1 MRKKKRKKSW
11 KKKKARKE
19 KRRNGG
25 SNWKKKKEE
34 TCVRARPCGP
44 EVLLHLSLL
53 IEEMSWC
60 SLSVAVVDDSDEP
73 AMKSW
78 KTIHLSADSKS
89 EDRRWTETMINLILF
104 MVYSL
109 KLPCIL
115 SHDSRTPSGF
125 FFNTWGKLCGVLLGF
140 LSIPLPPTY
149 IRGAESPPKHKS
161 RSDYQINTTPNRYTT
176 LNRLLSLIKG
186 ALTCLNYRLCIHPP
200 FRFVHSPINLRNC
213 YSSVNRK
220 CRPKSFVFW
229 AVHLIWDSCI
239 RWAVVWTSL
248 SSSGLGFIGP
258 LFGLCRSH
266 NHCSIFRDPRL
277 LFRRFC
283 GTNLLIFFSRWFR

>member
-1 MRKKKRKKSW
+1 MRKKKRKKSR

-19 KRRNGG
+19 KRRNVD

-60 SLSVAVVDDSDEP
+60 SLSVAVIDDSDEP

-104 MVYSL
+104 MVYLL
-109 KLPCIL
+109 KLPYIL
-115 SHDSRTPSGF
+115 RHDSRTPR
-125 FFNTWGKLCGVLLGF
+125 LGF
-140 LSIPLPPTY
+140 SLILEESYAESCWVSYLYPCP
-149 IRGAESPPKHKS
+149 AESPPRHKS

-176 LNRLLSLIKG
+176 LNRVLSLIKG
-186 ALTCLNYRLCIHPP
+186 P
-200 FRFVHSPINLRNC
+200 
-213 YSSVNRK
+213 
-220 CRPKSFVFW
+220 
-229 AVHLIWDSCI
+229 
-239 RWAVVWTSL
+239 
-248 SSSGLGFIGP
+248 
-258 LFGLCRSH
+258 
-266 NHCSIFRDPRL
+266 
-277 LFRRFC
+277 
-283 GTNLLIFFSRWFR
+283 

>member
-1 MRKKKRKKSW
+1 MRKKKRKKSR

-104 MVYSL
+104 MVYLL

-115 SHDSRTPSGF
+115 RHDSRTP
-125 FFNTWGKLCGVLLGF
+125 CLGF
-140 LSIPLPPTY
+140 SLILEESYAESCWVSYLYPCP
-149 IRGAESPPKHKS
+149 AESPPRHKS

-176 LNRLLSLIKG
+176 LNRVLSLIKG
-186 ALTCLNYRLCIHPP
+186 P
-200 FRFVHSPINLRNC
+200 
-213 YSSVNRK
+213 
-220 CRPKSFVFW
+220 
-229 AVHLIWDSCI
+229 
-239 RWAVVWTSL
+239 
-248 SSSGLGFIGP
+248 
-258 LFGLCRSH
+258 
-266 NHCSIFRDPRL
+266 
-277 LFRRFC
+277 
-283 GTNLLIFFSRWFR
+283 